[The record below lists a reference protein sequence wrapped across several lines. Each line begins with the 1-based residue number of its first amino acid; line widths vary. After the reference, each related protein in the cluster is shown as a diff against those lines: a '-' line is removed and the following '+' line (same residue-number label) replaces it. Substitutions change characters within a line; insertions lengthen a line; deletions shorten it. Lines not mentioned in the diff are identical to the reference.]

1 MAILNHGIPNM
12 HGNKKSM
19 NIKYCT
25 YELANIKIF
34 GIEKVDVVVIN
45 ISVFLN
51 FMQNSLQVLTF
62 KTEN

>member
-1 MAILNHGIPNM
+1 
-12 HGNKKSM
+12 M